1 MHAHP
6 KAHLKR
12 AGAWRRFTLR
22 SVPPGVLMVCACSSA
37 QAATGESSGVLL
49 LLAAGAALAIGVATG
64 VFWARSRRV
73 APGPGAPTGTAARL
87 PQGVAQDRRRESG
100 DAQPGAADS
109 DPLIDLLLAHASG
122 PVLVASVQAGTVH
135 IDQASSA
142 LCQLLELRSA
152 DLSGM
157 PIKLRLSGSPSDC
170 DQTEAALNAAMAE
183 GRPMR
188 CRLALTD
195 RYGTDIPMAAR
206 VEPLP
211 GRTQAVLLLESAQ
224 QRARTDQS
232 TSLAALSHD
241 LRAPLRV
248 VDGFARIVLEDYGD
262 KLDQVGRDHLNRI
275 ASAAVRLNLM
285 LDKVLELE
293 QLERSQL
300 AAESIDLSALVRACA
315 EEMASQY
322 GQASFQIEEG
332 LRVRADKLLMRR
344 AIENLVGNALK
355 YSSRSKEPLVIF
367 RSERQGE
374 LLTYVVE
381 DNGVG
386 FDMRF
391 ADRLFGLFQR
401 LHSANEFGGTGVGLT
416 TVRSII
422 QRHGGRIWA
431 ESTPGQG
438 ARFYFTLWEGGTH

>member
-1 MHAHP
+1 MAAMLPICSPVHAQAWSGGGAALP
-6 KAHLKR
+6 WLAVLLALAMGAV
-12 AGAWRRFTLR
+12 AGALWVRRRQQAAQAPGGPQAPAQL
-22 SVPPGVLMVCACSSA
+22 PPGV
-37 QAATGESSGVLL
+37 TE
-49 LLAAGAALAIGVATG
+49 
-64 VFWARSRRV
+64 
-73 APGPGAPTGTAARL
+73 
-87 PQGVAQDRRRESG
+87 DRRQALVPAP
-100 DAQPGAADS
+100 DAS
-109 DPLIDLLLAHASG
+109 STDPMVELLLAHASG
-122 PVLVASVQAGTVH
+122 PALIASIQSGEVR
-135 IDQASSA
+135 IDQASAA
-142 LCQLLELRSA
+142 LCHLLELRA
-152 DLSGM
+152 TDLAGTA
-157 PIKLRLSGSPSDC
+157 IRLRLSGSPESC
-170 DQTEAALNAAMAE
+170 GQTESSLQAAMAE
-183 GRPMR
+183 SRPMR
-188 CRLALTD
+188 CRISLTD
-195 RYGTDIPMAAR
+195 RYGTDVPLAVR

-211 GRTQAVLLLESAQ
+211 GKPRAVLLLESAQ
-224 QRARTDQS
+224 QRARADQS

-275 ASAAVRLNLM
+275 ASAAARLNLM

-322 GQASFQIEEG
+322 GQASFQIEDG

-344 AIENLVGNALK
+344 AIENLLGNALK
-355 YSSRSKEPLVIF
+355 YSSRSKDPLVIF
-367 RSERQGE
+367 RSERQGD
-374 LLTYVVE
+374 LLTYVIE

-401 LHSANEFGGTGVGLT
+401 LHSANEFVGTGVGLT

-438 ARFYFTLWEGGTH
+438 ARFYFTLWEGSTQ